1 MSIYAAMHLIMF
13 WMCLHSKYISGKFTV
28 EGGWPIKRKHIFNT
42 WILLLGQIPW
52 SFAWFKEKL
61 MNYKSYSVPSTN
73 YAPRMEFS
81 QKLQISHLL
90 IKHFCQFHYFENN
103 EEIIFHSFRLSLK
116 ILVSHS
122 EYVLNRSWNHDTFI
136 LLVLGPLSFVRLGVV
151 SNKMDYQCNINIF

>member
-13 WMCLHSKYISGKFTV
+13 WMYLHSKYISGKFTV

-52 SFAWFKEKL
+52 SFTWFKEKL
-61 MNYKSYSVPSTN
+61 INYKSYSVPSTN

-90 IKHFCQFHYFENN
+90 IKHFSQFHYFENN

-122 EYVLNRSWNHDTFI
+122 EYVLIHSWNHDTVI
-136 LLVLGPLSFVRLGVV
+136 
-151 SNKMDYQCNINIF
+151 